1 MALETG
7 FKRLPQKSSGT
18 KKQKPRDRNMLS
30 RRTLNLAMISAV
42 AMSGLSSE
50 ARAANEPTIGV
61 IVPTLDSEFWNRY
74 IAFTKTGA
82 AQLGANLIVLNAD
95 NKPDNMI
102 QFTQDLV
109 ARHVDGIISVGY
121 WSSAPATIRFAQ
133 RANIPVVITDSY
145 PSFAPLSEDHA
156 NYIAFV
162 GPSDKDAG
170 YHMGK
175 ALLDG
180 LKPGADGK
188 KVIGVVNGTPGT
200 SVAIDRRKGLAQAIQ
215 EEGADKVT
223 IAGEVEGNFVR
234 DQAQSAFEALYEGHP
249 EIKGVFS
256 SNDPM
261 AMGVISALERKG
273 KAPGTDV
280 LVVGMDLN
288 GSNVIAMKEG
298 KQLFDIGGH
307 WLQGGIGLLIMYD
320 YLHGFKVPADQA
332 NFKLKLLPMTQAD
345 VPRFEQDF
353 PGGQPNFDFKA
364 HSKVYSSNAPAAD
377 TIGAAVLRYS
387 S

>member
-1 MALETG
+1 
-7 FKRLPQKSSGT
+7 
-18 KKQKPRDRNMLS
+18 MLS
-30 RRTLNLAMISAV
+30 LRKIKLAMLAAAV
-42 AMSGLSSE
+42 LCGLGSM
-50 ARAANEPTIGV
+50 ARAAEEPTIGV

-74 IAFTKTGA
+74 VAFTKTGA
-82 AQLGANLIVLNAD
+82 EQLGVKLIVLNAD
-95 NKPDNMI
+95 NKPDNMV

-121 WSSAPATIRFAQ
+121 WSSAPPTIAFAR
-133 RANIPVVITDSY
+133 RADIPVVIADSY
-145 PSFAPLSEDHA
+145 PDFLPQSAKAP

-162 GPSDKDAG
+162 GPSDQDAG

-175 ALLDG
+175 ALLAA
-180 LKPGADGK
+180 LKPGPDGK

-223 IAGEVEGNFVR
+223 IAGEVQGNFTR
-234 DQAQSAFEALYEGHP
+234 DESMSAFQSLYQGHP

-261 AMGVISALERKG
+261 AMGVIAALERMG
-273 KAPGTDV
+273 KVPGKDV
-280 LVVGMDLN
+280 VIVGMDLN
-288 GSNVIAMKEG
+288 GSNVVAMKAG
-298 KQLFDIGGH
+298 KQLFSIGGH
-307 WLQGGIGLLIMYD
+307 WLQGGIGLLVMYD

-332 NFKLKLLPMTQAD
+332 NLKLKLLPMTQAD
-345 VPRFEQDF
+345 VVRFEKDF

-364 HSKVYSSNAPAAD
+364 HSKVYNKDAPGAD

-387 S
+387 N

>member
-1 MALETG
+1 
-7 FKRLPQKSSGT
+7 
-18 KKQKPRDRNMLS
+18 MLS
-30 RRTLNLAMISAV
+30 LRKLKTAMLAAV
-42 AMSGLSSE
+42 AVAATVAVGGLGS
-50 ARAANEPTIGV
+50 AAKADEPTVGV

-74 IAFTKTGA
+74 VAFTKTGA
-82 AQLGANLIVLNAD
+82 QQLGVKLVVLNAD

-121 WSSAPATIRFAQ
+121 WSSAPPTIAFAR
-133 RANIPVVITDSY
+133 RANIPVVIADSY
-145 PSFAPLSEDHA
+145 PDFLPQSAKAP

-162 GPSDKDAG
+162 GPSDLDAG

-175 ALLDG
+175 ALLEA
-180 LKPGADGK
+180 LKPGPDGK

-200 SVAIDRRKGLAQAIQ
+200 SVAIDRRKGLDQAIK

-223 IAGEVEGNFVR
+223 IAGEVQGNFTR
-234 DQAQSAFEALYEGHP
+234 DEAMTAFQSLYQGHP

-256 SNDPM
+256 ANDPM
-261 AMGVISALERKG
+261 AMGVIAALERMG
-273 KAPGTDV
+273 KAPGKDV
-280 LVVGMDLN
+280 QIVGMDLN
-288 GSNVIAMKEG
+288 GSNVEAMKAG
-298 KQLFDIGGH
+298 KQHFDIGGH

-320 YLHGFKVPADQA
+320 YLHGVKVPADKA
-332 NFKLKLLPMTQAD
+332 NVKLKLLPMTQAD
-345 VPRFEQDF
+345 VARFEKDF

-364 HSKVYSSNAPAAD
+364 HSKVYNKDAPGAD

-387 S
+387 N

>member
-1 MALETG
+1 
-7 FKRLPQKSSGT
+7 
-18 KKQKPRDRNMLS
+18 MLS
-30 RRTLNLAMISAV
+30 RRNVNLALLSAV
-42 AMSGLSSE
+42 AMSGLSSV
-50 ARAANEPTIGV
+50 ARAANVPTIGV

-82 AQLGANLIVLNAD
+82 EQLGANLIVLNAD
-95 NKPDNMI
+95 NKPDNML
-102 QFTQDLV
+102 QFTQDLIS
-109 ARHVDGIISVGY
+109 RHVDGIISVGY

-145 PSFAPLSEDHA
+145 PEFAPLSDKHE

-175 ALLDG
+175 ALLAG
-180 LKPGADGK
+180 LTPGADGK

-200 SVAIDRRKGLAQAIQ
+200 SVAIDRRKGLAQAIA

-234 DQAQSAFEALYEGHP
+234 DQAQSAFEALYQGHP
-249 EIKGVFS
+249 EIKGVFA

-261 AMGVISALERKG
+261 AMGVIAALERTG
-273 KAPGTDV
+273 KVPGKDV

-288 GSNVIAMKEG
+288 GSNVIAMKGG

-320 YLHGFKVPADQA
+320 YLHGFKLPADQS
-332 NFKLKLLPMTQAD
+332 NFKLKLLPMTQPD
-345 VPRFEQDF
+345 VVRFDKDF

-364 HSKVYSSNAPAAD
+364 HSKVYNKDAPAAD

-387 S
+387 N